1 MRMTGTA
8 RGDAHRVPKRKVV
21 SMIRET
27 MVEDAPALEVDT
39 AEDFGRALMSGVP
52 VVASTDICEAYGLP
66 TDEHDNTDTDEDV
79 AASMWRGEEPTGD
92 SE

>member
-1 MRMTGTA
+1 
-8 RGDAHRVPKRKVV
+8 
-21 SMIRET
+21 MIRNIT
-27 MVEDAPALEVDT
+27 VDGEDALAVDT
-39 AEDFGRALMSGVP
+39 AEDFGRALMSGLP

-79 AASMWRGEEPTGD
+79 AASVWRGEEPTGD